1 MTFEPARAQGP
12 VSSPPRTSHHPILS
26 GPQTQPV
33 SNPTGRVLTAL
44 TVEAEPRAC
53 SLWIPSSPPKSCACK
68 AAWRTKVA
76 KAIVTACTRLLAP
89 SFAELATK
97 SDVEQCRAET
107 KAEWADL
114 KTDIVAIKTEMAS
127 VKATMATKAELAH
140 RKAELLTW
148 MVSVIVAHL
157 VAMVSLFKLLT
168 SRALM
173 CGPSSP
179 LEWFVT
185 QPGRRD
191 CCPLTHHLAHPR
203 AIAPGPKPRRSPGVR
218 RRGAPSRHLLYQ
230 GHPIRHAPTLA
241 HAGSCSSQ
249 PQGVAEGDPRGADSL
264 AGQPQMPARTRESLR
279 DLRWSPSARTK
290 GTGGQESSPQTRGEH
305 PSRCPFEA

>member
-1 MTFEPARAQGP
+1 
-12 VSSPPRTSHHPILS
+12 
-26 GPQTQPV
+26 
-33 SNPTGRVLTAL
+33 L

-76 KAIVTACTRLLAP
+76 KAIVTACTSLLAP
-89 SFAELATK
+89 SFAELTTKADPAPCHVTTKLPVEQHRTATK
-97 SDVEQCRAET
+97 AEIEQLRAARKADLEQFRAET

-114 KTDIVAIKTEMAS
+114 KTDIVAIKTKRAS

-140 RKAELLTW
+140 RKAELITW
-148 MVSVIVAHL
+148 MVSVIVAQL

-168 SRALM
+168 SRAIM

-191 CCPLTHHLAHPR
+191 CCLLTHHLAHLR
-203 AIAPGPKPRRSPGVR
+203 ALATGPKPRRSPGVR
-218 RRGAPSRHLLYQ
+218 RRGAPSRPLLYQ

-305 PSRCPFEA
+305 PSRCPFET